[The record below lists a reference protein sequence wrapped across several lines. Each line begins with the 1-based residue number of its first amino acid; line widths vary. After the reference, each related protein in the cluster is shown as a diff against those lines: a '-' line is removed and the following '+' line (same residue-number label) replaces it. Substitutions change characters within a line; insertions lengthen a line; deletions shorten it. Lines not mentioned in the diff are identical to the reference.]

1 MSNSTHKEDPIYCP
15 ECSGTDIQNRTYEDK
30 AICSNCGYE
39 FLGLGRNPRYA
50 REWTADDT
58 DHGELWR
65 DAEIDAEYIIEG
77 TFNDRVTRAYSENA
91 AILIC
96 ERYESAYPESA
107 PYQIRKIPKNEP
119 YDKENSIIWN
129 TKDGW
134 LTDR

>member
-1 MSNSTHKEDPIYCP
+1 MSNSTHKKDPIYCP
-15 ECSGTDIQNRTYEDK
+15 ECSGTYIQTRTYEDK

-77 TFNDRVTRAYSENA
+77 SHNERITVAYSEKS
-91 AILIC
+91 AILLC
-96 ERYESAYPESA
+96 KRYASDNPNKEPC
-107 PYQIRKIPKNEP
+107 QIRKIPKNEP
-119 YDKENSIIWN
+119 YDEDTSIIWN